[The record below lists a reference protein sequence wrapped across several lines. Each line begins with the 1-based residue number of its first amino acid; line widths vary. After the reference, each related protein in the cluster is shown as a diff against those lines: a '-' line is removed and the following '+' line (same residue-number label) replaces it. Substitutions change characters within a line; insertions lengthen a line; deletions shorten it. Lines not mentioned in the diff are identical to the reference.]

1 MTSTAA
7 LTVLGARGLGK
18 SYGPS
23 VVLDGVD
30 VSIAE
35 GERVGLV
42 GLNGSGK
49 STLARILAGVE
60 EPDVGEVA
68 RRRGATLRYLEQEPA
83 FEPGVTARAAVT
95 QGLAAWAEA
104 KGRYERASGAI
115 DRGEGDLEASL
126 AAQAEAAADVE
137 RLGGW
142 ERGHEVDSLLGHLS
156 VPDPEAEVTRLS
168 GGERRRVALARLLI
182 ARPDLAILDEP
193 TNHLDVETIA
203 WLEEYLLDE
212 YPGALL
218 LVTHDRYLL
227 DRVTERTLELSR
239 AAIFDYEGGYGR
251 YLEAKSE
258 RLAHEARTEA
268 NRQNFLRREVEWLRR
283 QPKARTTKQ
292 KARIDRA
299 EAAKAQKAP
308 PKELSASLG
317 LDEARAGKTIL
328 EARGLGVEAGGRRLI
343 SGLDMVLTQG
353 ERVGIVGRNGAGK
366 TTLLRALIGE
376 REPAAGAV
384 VRGQNTKISYFDQQR
399 DELDLDKSIFDNV
412 VGDQP
417 KVELAGEVMD
427 GRTYLER
434 FLFDPHKQRQ
444 PVRSLSGGER
454 ARVALARL
462 LRQPANLLVF
472 DEPTNDLDVAT
483 LAALEDLLTRFAGTS
498 LVVTHDRYFLD
509 RVATSIL
516 HLAGDG
522 TAVKYA
528 GNYGDFE
535 RARDEA
541 LARKKEEERAAR
553 EPAALAPRAAPRPA
567 AAKGLTRAER
577 AELGGIVDAI
587 GEAEARVAALEAALG
602 APEVY
607 AKGDEVRRVNAELAE
622 ARDEAARL
630 VARWEE
636 LEAKSAG

>member
-1 MTSTAA
+1 
-7 LTVLGARGLGK
+7 LTLLGARGLNK
-18 SYGPS
+18 AYGPS
-23 VVLDGVD
+23 VVLNGIDL
-30 VSIAE
+30 SIAE

-68 RRRGATLRYLEQEPA
+68 RRRGATLRYLEQEPSFA
-83 FEPGVTARAAVT
+83 PGLTARAAVT
-95 QGLAAWAEA
+95 EGLAAWAEA
-104 KGRYERASGAI
+104 KGRYERASAAL
-115 DRGEGDLEASL
+115 DRGEGELETWL
-126 AAQAEAAADVE
+126 ATQAEAAADVE

-156 VPDPEAEVTRLS
+156 VPNPEAEVASLS

-227 DRVTERTLELSR
+227 DRVTVRTIELSR
-239 AAIFDYEGGYGR
+239 GDLHDYEGGYER
-251 YLEAKSE
+251 YLEAKAE
-258 RLAHEARTEA
+258 RQAHEARTES
-268 NRQNFLRREVEWLRR
+268 NRQNFLRRELEWLRR
-283 QPKARTTKQ
+283 QPKARSTKQ

-299 EAAKAQKAP
+299 EAAKGQKAP

-328 EARGLGVEAGGRRLI
+328 EARGLGVAAGGRRLI
-343 SGLDMVLTQG
+343 SNLDLVLTQG

-366 TTLLRALIGE
+366 TTLLRAFVGE
-376 REPAAGAV
+376 IEPAAGTV

-399 DELDLDKSIFDNV
+399 AELDLEKSIFDNV
-412 VGDQP
+412 IGDQP
-417 KVELAGEVMD
+417 KVELAGEILD

-434 FLFDPHKQRQ
+434 FLFDSHKQRQ

-483 LAALEDLLTRFAGTS
+483 LAALEDLLTRFQGTS

-516 HLAGDG
+516 HLASDG

-535 RARDEA
+535 RWREEA
-541 LARKKEEERAAR
+541 LARKKEEERAR
-553 EPAALAPRAAPRPA
+553 EPAPTARPQPRSAPS
-567 AAKGLTRAER
+567 KGLTRAER
-577 AELGGIVDAI
+577 TELDGIVDAI
-587 GEAEARVAALEAALG
+587 GAAETRVAELEARLG
-602 APEVY
+602 DPDVY
-607 AKGDEVRRVNAELAE
+607 AKGDEVKRVNADLAE
-622 ARDEAARL
+622 AREEAARL
-630 VARWEE
+630 VSRWEE
-636 LEAKSAG
+636 LEAKAAG

>member
-1 MTSTAA
+1 MTATAA
-7 LTVLGARGLGK
+7 LTLLGARGLNK
-18 SYGPS
+18 AYGPS
-23 VVLDGVD
+23 VVLEGVD
-30 VSIAE
+30 LSIAE

-42 GLNGSGK
+42 GVNGSGK

-68 RRRGATLRYLEQEPA
+68 RRRGARLRYLEQEPA
-83 FEPGVTARAAVT
+83 FAPGLSARAAVT
-95 QGLAAWAEA
+95 EGLEAWAEA
-104 KGRYERASGAI
+104 KGRYDRASAAI
-115 DRGEGDLEASL
+115 DRGEGELTTLL

-156 VPDPEAEVTRLS
+156 VPDPEAEVARLS

-203 WLEEYLLDE
+203 WLEEYLVDE

-227 DRVTERTLELSR
+227 DRVTNRTLELSR
-239 AAIFDYEGGYGR
+239 GGVYDYDGGYER
-251 YLEAKSE
+251 YLEAKAE
-258 RLAHEARTEA
+258 RLLHEARTEA
-268 NRQNFLRREVEWLRR
+268 NRQNFLRRELEWLRR

-299 EAAKAQKAP
+299 EAAKAQRAP
-308 PKELSASLG
+308 PKDRAASLQ
-317 LDEARAGKTIL
+317 LDEARAGKTVL
-328 EARGLGVEAGGRRLI
+328 EARGLDVAAGGRRLI
-343 SGLDMVLTQG
+343 AGLDMVLTQG

-366 TTLLRALIGE
+366 TTLLRTLVGE
-376 REPAAGAV
+376 LAPAAGEV
-384 VRGQNTKISYFDQQR
+384 TRGQNTKISYFDQQR
-399 DELDLDKSIFDNV
+399 AELDLDKSVFDNV
-412 VGDQP
+412 IGDQP
-417 KVELAGEVMD
+417 KVELAGEVID

-434 FLFDPHKQRQ
+434 FLFDSHKQRQ
-444 PVRSLSGGER
+444 PARSLSGGER

-483 LAALEDLLTRFAGTS
+483 LASLEDLLSRFQGTS

-509 RVATSIL
+509 RVATAIV
-516 HLAGDG
+516 HIAGDG
-522 TAVKYA
+522 TAVKYP

-535 RARDEA
+535 RYREEA
-541 LARKKEEERAAR
+541 LARKKEEARAK
-553 EPAALAPRAAPRPA
+553 EEAAPTRPAPRPA
-567 AAKGLTRAER
+567 ARKGLSRAER
-577 AELGGIVDAI
+577 AELEGIVDAI
-587 GEAEARVAALEAALG
+587 GEAEARVAELEARLG

-607 AKGDEVRRVNAELAE
+607 ANGDEVKRVSAEVAE
-622 ARDEAARL
+622 AKDEVARL
-630 VARWEE
+630 NARWEE
-636 LEAKSAG
+636 LEAKAAES